1 MFKSSKITQSYY
13 SAKEFTCTTCDL
25 HFAKAK
31 YLAKHNLKRHGIRYK
46 VGRPK
51 LDKEEIEARKESKKI
66 HGCSTC
72 DEKFRKK
79 SDLHNH
85 MLSEHDGYKCS
96 FCHKL
101 YNEQKKLKQVTG
113 NN

>member
-1 MFKSSKITQSYY
+1 MLTLLNLIILP
-13 SAKEFTCTTCDL
+13 EFTCNTCDL
-25 HFAKAK
+25 HYAKAK
-31 YLAKHNLKRHGIRYK
+31 YLAKHNLKHHGIRYK

-79 SDLHNH
+79 SDLHSH
-85 MLSEHDGYKCS
+85 ILSEHDGYKCS

-101 YNEQKKLKQVTG
+101 YNEHKKLKQVTG

>member
-1 MFKSSKITQSYY
+1 MISKITQSYF
-13 SAKEFTCTTCDL
+13 SAEEFSCATCDL

-31 YLAKHNLKRHGIRYK
+31 YLAKHNLKHHGIRYK

-85 MLSEHDGYKCS
+85 ILSEHDGYKCS

-113 NN
+113 NK